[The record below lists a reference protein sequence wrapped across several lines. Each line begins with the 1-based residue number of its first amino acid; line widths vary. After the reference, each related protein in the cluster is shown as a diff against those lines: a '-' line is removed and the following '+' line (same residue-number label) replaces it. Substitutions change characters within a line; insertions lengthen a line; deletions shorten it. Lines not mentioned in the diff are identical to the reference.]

1 MVATMTVR
9 SEVRGTGSQLRI
21 FARMTGTQT
30 QRTLRM
36 DGKRSLT
43 QNLTT
48 AALMVGRV
56 EAKKQGT
63 DPASVRVVQQLE
75 DGYGHVALLEGL

>member
-9 SEVRGTGSQLRI
+9 SEVRGTVPQLRI

-30 QRTLRM
+30 QRTLRV
-36 DGKRSLT
+36 DGQRSLT
-43 QNLTT
+43 QNITT

-56 EAKKQGT
+56 EATKRGL